1 MRAIYK
7 FFYDCGREGILE
19 GIFTEESENVSS
31 IYGETIN
38 FGEVLGKHS
47 DIICEI
53 DIGDINLITND
64 KNAVEMFEKYQL
76 ETGYNPFVYLSD
88 EEYV

>member
-1 MRAIYK
+1 MRGIYK
-7 FFYDCGREGILE
+7 FFWDCGRMGVIEGV
-19 GIFTEESENVSS
+19 FTEESENVSS
-31 IYGETIN
+31 IVGKTVY

-47 DIICEI
+47 DIDGEI
-53 DIGDINLITND
+53 AVGDINLITND
-64 KNAVEMFEKYQL
+64 KNAVEMFERYQL

>member
-1 MRAIYK
+1 MRGIYK

-19 GIFTEESENVSS
+19 GIFTEESQNVSS
-31 IYGETIN
+31 IYGKTIN

-47 DIICEI
+47 DIICEL

-64 KNAVEMFEKYQL
+64 KNAVEMFERYQL